1 MLEHK
6 KFKFVRK
13 ILENK
18 QINNM
23 IKTIEKWVGTAQYI
37 RCQVDRHFC
46 QKHGIYNIIIYQ
58 YLLNYFNNI
67 YYHIVL
73 YYFINI

>member
-18 QINNM
+18 QNNNM
-23 IKTIEKWVGTAQYI
+23 IKTVEKWVGTA
-37 RCQVDRHFC
+37 CSVHQVSSGQTFLP
-46 QKHGIYNIIIYQ
+46 KTWN
-58 YLLNYFNNI
+58 L
-67 YYHIVL
+67 
-73 YYFINI
+73 